1 MMMQNFY
8 EKKGLNI
15 RRYILLRMDNEFKK
29 FMDFMNVKL
38 IPEQEHA
45 IYDVSKNIIIVDK
58 NDEIKTQTKRR
69 KK

>member
-1 MMMQNFY
+1 
-8 EKKGLNI
+8 
-15 RRYILLRMDNEFKK
+15 MDNEFKN

-45 IYDVSKNIIIVDK
+45 IYDVLKNVIIVDK

-69 KK
+69 KITKIIKICLKEKYL

>member
-1 MMMQNFY
+1 
-8 EKKGLNI
+8 
-15 RRYILLRMDNEFKK
+15 MDNEFKK

-45 IYDVSKNIIIVDK
+45 IYDVLKNVIIVDK

-69 KK
+69 KKITKIIKK